1 LIHILSCRLVA
12 RRFFIPTTTCSS
24 LVRLA
29 ITGTRT
35 GTRTV
40 PGTVP
45 TVPTMSS
52 SQKEGEHTTESSP
65 ESVETET
72 TRQSRRR
79 KLFGD
84 CALVE
89 IIHLHDC
96 LRGALKALEND
107 VEILSQTFFEGGR
120 KSEVFVLERRVAG
133 RVKVIWSVFRAHSS
147 AEDEFIWP
155 TLQSK
160 TQGMV
165 KGSPKTSKS
174 KPELSPTSFS
184 LTATATASTT
194 SATATA
200 LPLQTTTATPPSIAR
215 SDSEDQDIN
224 IEQEEYEEDHAD
236 EERMFSRMDNLLT
249 KLRSS
254 LVQQQQQQQQ
264 QEDDSS
270 VDDTM
275 HAIHSLSKTLST
287 HLMAHLEKEEIQC
300 LPLVVKHL
308 SKSEIHDLV
317 GKIMGKRSSDMIAQI
332 MTMAVQNLNE
342 ADREEMVKYMKQAM
356 AGTFFDRWLSMSG
369 WMNKENSPTGDT
381 TSTTTATTTLNIS
394 HLQDKQDD
402 SSSSSKRKSPAMSS
416 SSTVHQQ
423 ATESQLKKSKTDD
436 TTTDPLSSMTGA
448 DVTTGV
454 GGTTTTSSDSL
465 ITEAHQTFHRAG
477 EITSQAELEKLIRA
491 IAANPNLSSLQ
502 KNTTIQG
509 LRDSVW
515 KSNQRLRR
523 ASENQLASDNN
534 NDNNNNGDAN
544 NNNNNSDSMRAA
556 QGHNSNTSRYG
567 TVG

>member
-1 LIHILSCRLVA
+1 M
-12 RRFFIPTTTCSS
+12 SS
-24 LVRLA
+24 L
-29 ITGTRT
+29 
-35 GTRTV
+35 
-40 PGTVP
+40 
-45 TVPTMSS
+45 
-52 SQKEGEHTTESSP
+52 QNEGEHTTESP
-65 ESVETET
+65 EPETET

-107 VEILSQTFFEGGR
+107 VNILSETFFEGGR
-120 KSEVFVLERRVAG
+120 KNEVSVLERRVAG

-160 TQGMV
+160 TQGKV
-165 KGSPKTSKS
+165 KDSPPASSPQKS
-174 KPELSPTSFS
+174 KPEPTAFS
-184 LTATATASTT
+184 LTTSTSTPATATT
-194 SATATA
+194 
-200 LPLQTTTATPPSIAR
+200 LPLQKTTPKATTTPPPSA
-215 SDSEDQDIN
+215 SAESADQDIN
-224 IEQEEYEEDHAD
+224 MEQEEYEEDHAD

-254 LVQQQQQQQQ
+254 LLQQRQVG
-264 QEDDSS
+264 DS

-300 LPLVVKHL
+300 LPLVKKHL

-369 WMNKENSPTGDT
+369 WMNDSP
-381 TSTTTATTTLNIS
+381 ATTGLKKS
-394 HLQDKQDD
+394 VLQDKEDP
-402 SSSSSKRKSPAMSS
+402 SKRKSPATSS
-416 SSTVHQQ
+416 SSTVH
-423 ATESQLKKSKTDD
+423 ATGTESKVKKSKTDD
-436 TTTDPLSSMTGA
+436 ETPDPSSISGA
-448 DVTTGV
+448 DAAIV
-454 GGTTTTSSDSL
+454 GTSSSESL
-465 ITEAHQTFHRAG
+465 PLRNFHQAG

-523 ASENQLASDNN
+523 ESETQLASDNN
-534 NDNNNNGDAN
+534 SNAG
-544 NNNNNSDSMRAA
+544 NNNSDPMRAS
-556 QGHNSNTSRYG
+556 QGHISTSR
-567 TVG
+567 

>member
-1 LIHILSCRLVA
+1 
-12 RRFFIPTTTCSS
+12 
-24 LVRLA
+24 
-29 ITGTRT
+29 
-35 GTRTV
+35 
-40 PGTVP
+40 
-45 TVPTMSS
+45 MSS
-52 SQKEGEHTTESSP
+52 SQKEGEHTTES
-65 ESVETET
+65 ESETET

-107 VEILSQTFFEGGR
+107 VNILSQTFFEGGR
-120 KSEVFVLERRVAG
+120 KGEVTDLERRVAG

-160 TQGMV
+160 TQGLV
-165 KGSPKTSKS
+165 KGSPPSTRSSPQKS
-174 KPELSPTSFS
+174 KPEPTPFS
-184 LTATATASTT
+184 LTTPATAA
-194 SATATA
+194 A
-200 LPLQTTTATPPSIAR
+200 LPLQTTTTTATTATTTPPPIAR
-215 SDSEDQDIN
+215 ADSSDQDIN

-254 LVQQQQQQQQ
+254 LLQQRQQG
-264 QEDDSS
+264 DS
-270 VDDTM
+270 VDETM

-369 WMNKENSPTGDT
+369 WMIDSPA
-381 TSTTTATTTLNIS
+381 TSSLKKSAS
-394 HLQDKQDD
+394 QDKEE
-402 SSSSSKRKSPAMSS
+402 SSKRNNPATSS
-416 SSTVHQQ
+416 SSTDVH
-423 ATESQLKKSKTDD
+423 ATESQIKKSKTDGD
-436 TTTDPLSSMTGA
+436 TSDPSSITDAAAAT
-448 DVTTGV
+448 V
-454 GGTTTTSSDSL
+454 GTSSSGSL
-465 ITEAHQTFHRAG
+465 TSRNLHRAG

-515 KSNQRLRR
+515 KNNQRLRR
-523 ASENQLASDNN
+523 ASETQLASDNS
-534 NDNNNNGDAN
+534 DTNNNRSD
-544 NNNNNSDSMRAA
+544 DSMSAA
-556 QGHNSNTSRYG
+556 QGHNVSTSR
-567 TVG
+567 

>member
-1 LIHILSCRLVA
+1 M
-12 RRFFIPTTTCSS
+12 SS
-24 LVRLA
+24 L
-29 ITGTRT
+29 
-35 GTRTV
+35 
-40 PGTVP
+40 
-45 TVPTMSS
+45 
-52 SQKEGEHTTESSP
+52 QKEGEHTTESHDS
-65 ESVETET
+65 ESETEI

-107 VEILSQTFFEGGR
+107 VNILSQTFFAGGR
-120 KSEVFVLERRVAG
+120 KSQVTVLERRVAG

-155 TLQSK
+155 TLRSK

-165 KGSPKTSKS
+165 KGSPPSASSSPQKS
-174 KPELSPTSFS
+174 KPEPPSLS
-184 LTATATASTT
+184 LTTPATAST
-194 SATATA
+194 
-200 LPLQTTTATPPSIAR
+200 LPLQNTTTTTAPLIAR
-215 SDSEDQDIN
+215 ADSADQDIN

-254 LVQQQQQQQQ
+254 LLHQHQPG
-264 QEDDSS
+264 DS

-369 WMNKENSPTGDT
+369 WMIDSPA
-381 TSTTTATTTLNIS
+381 TTALKKAA
-394 HLQDKQDD
+394 LQDKED
-402 SSSSSKRKSPAMSS
+402 SLKRRNPATSS
-416 SSTVHQQ
+416 SSTDVH
-423 ATESQLKKSKTDD
+423 ATESQVKKSKSGNE
-436 TTTDPLSSMTGA
+436 TTDPLFITAAAAATVGA
-448 DVTTGV
+448 S
-454 GGTTTTSSDSL
+454 SSDSL
-465 ITEAHQTFHRAG
+465 TSQTFHRAG

-523 ASENQLASDNN
+523 ASETQLASDNSDTKN
-534 NDNNNNGDAN
+534 H
-544 NNNNNSDSMRAA
+544 SEDSMRAT
-556 QGHNSNTSRYG
+556 QGHNMSKSR
-567 TVG
+567 